1 MKKLLCVLIALAL
14 LTPLLIV
21 LPCTS
26 FAEES
31 PTITYWTSLEFSDV
45 LTSYDDIKPLEI
57 AQEKVGVDV
66 VWQHPPVGQEKEQFN
81 LLIASGEMPDV
92 IEYSWNSS
100 YPGGAE
106 AAIENGVILELNDI
120 IDTMMPNYKAYLEK
134 YPEVEKMVLTDTGK
148 HYVIPYIYTATP
160 VGQVHQSISGRVP
173 TYETYMGLFM
183 RKDLLDAFSLEVPVT
198 LDDWY
203 NVLKTFKDNGISTPL
218 SGVWSN
224 LLESQAFVSAFD
236 ISHDMFVDADGV
248 TVRYGRT
255 EPAYKEYLTYMNKL
269 YSEGLLDSD
278 FAIIDGTT
286 LKAKILNQSLG
297 AWTGFTSTYM
307 GVQYDQIHA
316 DDPNSAFY
324 PIGVTNP
331 KLTADQTLL
340 YRQASYPYRN
350 SGAAITSSCKNIEA
364 VAKFLDFFW
373 SDEGDMLVNWGVEN
387 ESYVFDESGT
397 PVFTEALKNDPTGLS
412 PTNAFAFWR
421 RQNAPIAMD
430 HQTRLM
436 SKGSYTT
443 PESIN
448 ALYTWELTNG
458 TTPATLPP
466 VTLLPEETTVYA
478 SKMTE
483 IETYANEMR
492 IKFIMGETS
501 LEAFDDYVKQIE
513 AMGLTQVLQ
522 IQQAALD
529 RYNAR

>member
-1 MKKLLCVLIALAL
+1 MKKLLCAL
-14 LTPLLIV
+14 LAGILLAAMPAIGA
-21 LPCTS
+21 
-26 FAEES
+26 AEEI
-31 PTITYWTSLEFSDV
+31 PTITYWVNLEFSDV
-45 LTSYDDIKPLEI
+45 LTSYDDIKPLEL
-57 AQEKVGVDV
+57 AQERLGINIE
-66 VWQHPPVGQEKEQFN
+66 WQHPPVGQESEQFN
-81 LLIASGEMPDV
+81 LMVVSGELPDI
-92 IEYSWNSS
+92 IEYYWNSA

-106 AAIENGVILELNDI
+106 AAIEDGVILELNEI

-160 VGQVHQSISGRVP
+160 AGETHQAISGREP
-173 TYETYMGLFM
+173 AYETFMGVFM
-183 RKDLLDAFSLEVPVT
+183 RKDLLEAYGLEVPVT

-203 NVLKTFKDNGISTPL
+203 NVLKTFKDNGVPTPL
-218 SGVWSN
+218 SGMWRNILDSN
-224 LLESQAFVSAFD
+224 AFVSAWD
-236 ISHDMFVDADGV
+236 ICHDMFVDADGV

-255 EPAYKEYLTYMNKL
+255 EPAYKEYLAYMNKL
-269 YSEGLLDSD
+269 FTEGLLDPD

-286 LKAKILNQSLG
+286 LKAKILNQELG
-297 AWTGFTSTYM
+297 AWTGYTSTYM

-316 DDPNSAFY
+316 DDPDSAFY

-331 KLTADQTLL
+331 KLTEDQTLL

-350 SGAAITSSCKNIEA
+350 AGAAITTSCENVEA
-364 VAKFLDFFW
+364 AAKFLDYFW
-373 SDEGDMLVNWGVEN
+373 SDEGDMLINWGIEG
-387 ESYVFDESGT
+387 ESYVFDENGT
-397 PVFTEALKNDPTGLS
+397 PVFTDAIQNDPNGLS
-412 PTNAFAFWR
+412 PTNAFAFYR

-448 ALYTWELTNG
+448 ALYTWEQTNG
-458 TTPATLPP
+458 LNPSTMPP
-466 VTLLPEETTVYA
+466 VTLLPEETTEYA
-478 SKMTE
+478 TKMTE

-501 LEAFDDYVKQIE
+501 LDEFDAYVQQIE
-513 AMGLTQVLQ
+513 AMGLEDVLA